1 MKTGSYRQD
10 HMEQFI
16 LQEQQINI
24 ISSTVQC
31 QQEVGSKQLTDIKT
45 TFYIDPLVFFF
56 FNI

>member
-56 FNI
+56 